1 MGNLMSRFAFMRRF
15 ILILSILINF
25 GCAKKY
31 HSYISD
37 YQFNHQSTIPDY
49 RNSDYWAAYPW
60 KKDLSDSVPQ
70 PLLNEEKDSLAEVFF
85 IHPTTYTTKKME
97 WNADINDAMLNA
109 KTGYTSI
116 LYQSSVFNQHCR
128 IFAPRY
134 RQVHLSAFFVNNAE
148 SKAAFDTAYADLKRA
163 FSGREHRRK
172 QANLLS

>member
-1 MGNLMSRFAFMRRF
+1 MKKKILWLRYFSFTPQ
-15 ILILSILINF
+15 LILL
-25 GCAKKY
+25 K
-31 HSYISD
+31 
-37 YQFNHQSTIPDY
+37 
-49 RNSDYWAAYPW
+49 R
-60 KKDLSDSVPQ
+60 
-70 PLLNEEKDSLAEVFF
+70 
-85 IHPTTYTTKKME
+85 

-116 LYQSSVFNQHCR
+116 LYQSSFFIQHCR